1 MTAER
6 AAAYRRVIQTLVDLG
21 PSKLLASEQ
30 DLIRD
35 AADSLVFSP
44 DQPRDVMASD
54 PLEVVERLCRA
65 LVDSGRWMESS
76 AMRLADD
83 VAECG
88 PPLRLELKAA

>member
-6 AAAYRRVIQTLVDLG
+6 AAAYRRVIQTLIDLG
-21 PSKLLASEQ
+21 PSKLLTSEQ

-44 DQPRDVMASD
+44 DQPRDGMAHD
-54 PLEVVERLCRA
+54 ALEVVERLCRA
-65 LVDSGRWMESS
+65 LVDSGRWIESS

-83 VAECG
+83 VAACG
-88 PPLRLELKAA
+88 PTLLPELKAA

>member
-21 PSKLLASEQ
+21 SSKLLASEQ

-35 AADSLVFSP
+35 ADRLVFSP
-44 DQPRDVMASD
+44 DQPRDVMAHD
-54 PLEVVERLCRA
+54 ALEVVERLCRA
-65 LVDSGRWMESS
+65 LVDSGRWVESS

-88 PPLRLELKAA
+88 PTVLPDLNAA